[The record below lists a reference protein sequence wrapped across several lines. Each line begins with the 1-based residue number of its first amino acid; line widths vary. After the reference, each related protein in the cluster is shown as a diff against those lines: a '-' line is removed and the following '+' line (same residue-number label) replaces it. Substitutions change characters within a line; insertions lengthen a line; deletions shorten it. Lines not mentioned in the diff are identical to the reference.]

1 MEYLKLCEVY
11 EELEKN
17 PSRLKKIE
25 ILSDFLKIIK
35 KEKNK
40 EIVYL
45 LKGKVYPDYSEKEF
59 GISEKLVIKALSK
72 ASGVS
77 TNDIVQKWKKIG
89 DLGLVAQN
97 IISTKKQNTLF
108 SNKLT
113 VEKIMTNLQSL
124 PALEGKG
131 TVGKKMNIISE
142 LLTSS
147 KGIEAKYIIR
157 TLLRDLRIGVAN
169 GTLRDAIRKAC
180 FDETEPEKIKELNE
194 LIQEA
199 YDRTN
204 DFAFVFE
211 KACLGRKEL
220 ESIEITPKKHSK
232 VMLYQKE
239 KTVEDG
245 FERVGKPA
253 LIDYKYDGF
262 RVMINKEN
270 SNIKIYTR
278 RLDDVTKQFPEV
290 IKYVTKYIKGYS
302 FILDAEAVG
311 FDPTTKKYRPFQ
323 EISQRIKRKYDIE
336 KLSKKLPIEI
346 NVFDILYYNGKSL
359 IKTPLSERRK
369 LIEKIVP
376 IKKFIIKQSEAI
388 ITDNIKIA
396 EKFYKKALSEG
407 EEGVMMKNLSS
418 PYKPGSRVG
427 HGIKIKPV
435 ENEFDLVIVGAE
447 YGTGKRAGWLTSFDL
462 SCKDEN
468 NALLRIGKA
477 STGLKEKREQG
488 LSYIELTDILKKLI
502 IKEEGRKVEVKPK
515 VIVTIIYQNIQ
526 ISPHYDSGYA
536 LRFPRI
542 TQLRP
547 DKSIQDVA
555 TLKEIEY
562 DYKKNN

>member
-157 TLLRDLRIGVAN
+157 TLLKDLRIGVAN
-169 GTLRDAIRKAC
+169 GTLRDSIRKAC
-180 FDETEPEKIKELNE
+180 FEEEDKEKVKEITE

-199 YDRTN
+199 YDKTN
-204 DFAFVFE
+204 DFAAVFE
-211 KACLGRKEL
+211 KASIGKKEL
-220 ESIEITPKKHSK
+220 ENTEISPKKPSK
-232 VMLYQKE
+232 VMLYLKE
-239 KTVEDG
+239 KTIEEG
-245 FERVGKPA
+245 FDRVGKPA

-262 RVMINKEN
+262 RMMINKEDN
-270 SNIKIYTR
+270 KIKVYTR
-278 RLDDVTKQFPEV
+278 RLDEVTNQFPEV
-290 IKYVTKYIKGYS
+290 TEYIK
-302 FILDAEAVG
+302 
-311 FDPTTKKYRPFQ
+311 K
-323 EISQRIKRKYDIE
+323 
-336 KLSKKLPIEI
+336 
-346 NVFDILYYNGKSL
+346 
-359 IKTPLSERRK
+359 
-369 LIEKIVP
+369 
-376 IKKFIIKQSEAI
+376 
-388 ITDNIKIA
+388 
-396 EKFYKKALSEG
+396 
-407 EEGVMMKNLSS
+407 
-418 PYKPGSRVG
+418 
-427 HGIKIKPV
+427 
-435 ENEFDLVIVGAE
+435 
-447 YGTGKRAGWLTSFDL
+447 
-462 SCKDEN
+462 
-468 NALLRIGKA
+468 
-477 STGLKEKREQG
+477 
-488 LSYIELTDILKKLI
+488 
-502 IKEEGRKVEVKPK
+502 
-515 VIVTIIYQNIQ
+515 
-526 ISPHYDSGYA
+526 
-536 LRFPRI
+536 
-542 TQLRP
+542 
-547 DKSIQDVA
+547 
-555 TLKEIEY
+555 
-562 DYKKNN
+562 